1 VIERILKGGY
11 IMDYRIWK
19 EIDDLRD
26 LKKGENYIALVTRN
40 GVDFIEC
47 DLYFLGGKWCYNDT
61 SGALYTIENVRNIIA
76 IECEIQDILSNKN
89 L

>member
-1 VIERILKGGY
+1 
-11 IMDYRIWK
+11 MDYRIWK

-26 LKKGENYIALVTRN
+26 LKKGENYTALVTRN

-76 IECEIQDILSNKN
+76 IECEIQDILSNKKF
-89 L
+89 